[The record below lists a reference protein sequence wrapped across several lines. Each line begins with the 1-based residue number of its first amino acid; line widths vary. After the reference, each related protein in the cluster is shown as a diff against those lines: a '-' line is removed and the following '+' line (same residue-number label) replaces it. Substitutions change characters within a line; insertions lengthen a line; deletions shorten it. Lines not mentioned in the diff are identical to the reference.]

1 MDKSP
6 FDLQALRTLVA
17 VADTGG
23 FTKAAAVLHKT
34 QAAVSVCVAM
44 LEDGVGCR
52 LFERSRQGCQPTPAG
67 AVLLGHAREIL
78 QRVAAAA
85 AAMQSARPT
94 GRVRLGI
101 PDDVVMGLS
110 LQFVR
115 RLAEDNPAVLV
126 DLRCELSAGLETA
139 LWAGELDLA
148 VVVREPGS
156 QQGEFLFRD
165 PLLWCV
171 PPGHSPEWV
180 RPLPV
185 ALFAAGCRTRPM
197 VLAALDSAGINYT
210 EVCRASHVAGL
221 TAMAAA
227 RGAIVALARQA
238 LPRDWRF
245 LAPGEAGLPWLPD
258 YEAALLLPPQPTPLA
273 SLVAG
278 LLTVAARETVGSGQP
293 TAAVSREAGNRAAT
307 ALSTTSAPG

>member
-6 FDLQALRTLVA
+6 FDLQSLRTLAA

-34 QAAVSVCVAM
+34 QAAVSACVAM
-44 LEDGVGCR
+44 LEHGAGCR
-52 LFERSRQGCQPTPAG
+52 LFERSRQGCRPTPAG
-67 AVLLGHAREIL
+67 DVLLGHARDIL
-78 QRVAAAA
+78 LRVSAAA
-85 AAMQSARPT
+85 AAMESARPT

-110 LQFVR
+110 LGFVR
-115 RLAEDNPAVLV
+115 RLAAENPAVLV

-139 LWAGELDLA
+139 VWAGELDLA

-156 QQGEFLFRD
+156 RQGAFLFRD
-165 PLLWCV
+165 PLVWCAA
-171 PPGHSPEWV
+171 PGQSPERE
-180 RPLPV
+180 RPLPA

-197 VLAALDSAGINYT
+197 VLAALDSAGIAYN
-210 EVCRASHVAGL
+210 EVCRASHVTGL
-221 TAMAAA
+221 TAMAQA
-227 RGAIVALARQA
+227 RCAVVALVREAV
-238 LPRDWRF
+238 PRDWRI
-245 LAPGEAGLPWLPD
+245 LDPGEAGLPWLPD

-278 LLTVAARETVGSGQP
+278 LLLAAARETMGPSP
-293 TAAVSREAGNRAAT
+293 AASTGVRKEGDAAAT
-307 ALSTTSAPG
+307 APSTTSGPA